1 MTITTVSKN
10 NKITHIDVADA
21 GAKDLNAL
29 IKALNEVGSDVYF
42 SVYGYAFHF
51 RSRLDALYFIMG
63 LNLAWE
69 MLTDHYKLEERHD
82 GSRAN

>member
-1 MTITTVSKN
+1 MTINTLSKN
-10 NKITHIDVADA
+10 NKVTHIEVTDA
-21 GAKDLNAL
+21 GVKDLNAVV
-29 IKALNEVGSDVYF
+29 KALNEVDGDVSF

-69 MLTDHYKLEERHD
+69 MLVDHYKLEEPP
-82 GSRAN
+82 